1 MPSKMII
8 VLRQFMFFGII
19 MFWTPLWTPLSAHFN
34 PLLTAQA
41 SRARNIFMPATINS
55 NELINNFQTTELA
68 AYARHP
74 KVFSSPA
81 LSNRRLE

>member
-8 VLRQFMFFGII
+8 VVRHFMFFGII
-19 MFWTPLWTPLSAHFN
+19 MFWTSLSAHFN
-34 PLLTAQA
+34 PLLAAQA

-74 KVFSSPA
+74 KVFSGPA

>member
-1 MPSKMII
+1 MPSKMIM
-8 VLRQFMFFGII
+8 VVRQFMFFGII
-19 MFWTPLWTPLSAHFN
+19 MFWTPLS
-34 PLLTAQA
+34 PLLAAQA

>member
-8 VLRQFMFFGII
+8 AVKQFMVFGII
-19 MFWTPLWTPLSAHFN
+19 MFWTPLSAHFN
-34 PLLTAQA
+34 ALLAAQA
-41 SRARNIFMPATINS
+41 RRARNIFMPATINS